1 MKQKK
6 NYIVTTDFKSPY
18 VMATGHPKNP
28 NKILFRR
35 YKKGQIITG
44 ILIEDKGKPAYVL
57 SENYFTIP
65 LSNIKEMITKDVS
78 YSVEGSNK
86 KADPI
91 LPKVSNPK
99 LKYMDAVI
107 IGGIVGALVVFVAQ
121 KKNWIT
127 EQDHMYK
134 AYGAGIGAALA
145 LYVVYRKNNKN
156 KITIKQ
162 QDATK

>member
-1 MKQKK
+1 MKKQR
-6 NYIVTTDFKSPY
+6 NFIVTHDFKSPY
-18 VMATGHPKNP
+18 VMATGIPSNP

-35 YKKGQIITG
+35 YKKGQIISG
-44 ILIEDKGKPAYVL
+44 IIIEDKGKPASIL
-57 SENYFTIP
+57 SEGYFTIP
-65 LSNIKEMITKDVS
+65 LSNVKEMITKDVS
-78 YSVEGSNK
+78 YSVEGDKGK
-86 KADPI
+86 KPEPI
-91 LPKVSNPK
+91 LPKVNNPK

-107 IGGIVGALVVFVAQ
+107 IGGIVGAVVVFVAQ

-156 KITIKQ
+156 KVTTNNKQ
-162 QDATK
+162 A

>member
-6 NYIVTTDFKSPY
+6 NYIITHDFKSPY
-18 VMATGHPKNP
+18 VMATGIPHNP

-35 YKKGQIITG
+35 YKKGQIVTG
-44 ILIEDKGKPAYVL
+44 VLIEANGKPAYVL
-57 SENYFTIP
+57 SEGYFTIP
-65 LSNIKEMITKDVS
+65 LSNIKEMVTKDVS
-78 YSVEGSNK
+78 YSVEGDKSK

-91 LPKVSNPK
+91 LPKVNNPK

-107 IGGIVGALVVFVAQ
+107 IGGIVGAVVVFIAQ
-121 KKNWIT
+121 KRNWIA

-134 AYGAGIGAALA
+134 AYGAGIGAALG

-156 KITIKQ
+156 KMIQ
-162 QDATK
+162 QNKK